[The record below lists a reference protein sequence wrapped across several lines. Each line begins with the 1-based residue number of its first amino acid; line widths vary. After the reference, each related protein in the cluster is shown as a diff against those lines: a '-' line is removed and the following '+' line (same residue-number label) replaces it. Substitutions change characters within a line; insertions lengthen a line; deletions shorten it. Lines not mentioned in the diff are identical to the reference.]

1 MDNDMVR
8 RLDRIRE
15 IGCEIARLSEE
26 AKTLRGEVVAILNR
40 STHAPQPGNP
50 TRMLHGESVVTVA
63 LSKDEKCK
71 DVSVTFED
79 LDSAADIAADAT
91 PF

>member
-26 AKTLRGEVVAILNR
+26 AKGTDLLGSLLLRI
-40 STHAPQPGNP
+40 S
-50 TRMLHGESVVTVA
+50 
-63 LSKDEKCK
+63 
-71 DVSVTFED
+71 
-79 LDSAADIAADAT
+79 
-91 PF
+91 